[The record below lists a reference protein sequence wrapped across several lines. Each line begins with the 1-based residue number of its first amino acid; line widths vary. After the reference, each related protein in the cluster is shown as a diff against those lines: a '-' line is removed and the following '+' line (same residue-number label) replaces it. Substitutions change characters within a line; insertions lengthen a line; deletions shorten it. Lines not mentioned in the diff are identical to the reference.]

1 MEKELFYAK
10 SFNEQMSFITAEV
23 QRLVYRGKIPV
34 KDYGE
39 EGHTRLIQKLFA
51 LIKGD
56 EKNSDRLDEICVAEK
71 QLKAFVC
78 GEPYAMSEED
88 ILNNFWKGYD
98 EKFMD
103 ELDLT
108 LDIPITKFT
117 DIGDRLPDDFEVCLI
132 VEKNGRLTAG
142 CWDTGLYARNGG
154 KPGCFKQSRGGAID
168 IDSVKAWLPIE
179 KYSIKI

>member
-34 KDYGE
+34 KGYGE

-56 EKNSDRLDEICVAEK
+56 EKNSDMLDEICVAEK
-71 QLKAFVC
+71 QLKAFLC

-88 ILNNFWKGYD
+88 ILNFL
-98 EKFMD
+98 E
-103 ELDLT
+103 
-108 LDIPITKFT
+108 
-117 DIGDRLPDDFEVCLI
+117 RL
-132 VEKNGRLTAG
+132 
-142 CWDTGLYARNGG
+142 
-154 KPGCFKQSRGGAID
+154 
-168 IDSVKAWLPIE
+168 
-179 KYSIKI
+179 

>member
-1 MEKELFYAK
+1 MEKEQFYAK

-23 QRLVYRGKIPV
+23 QRLVYRGEIPV
-34 KDYGE
+34 KGYGE

-71 QLKAFVC
+71 QLKAFLC

-88 ILNNFWKGYD
+88 ILNFWKGYD

-103 ELDLT
+103 ELDLI

-132 VEKNGRLTAG
+132 VEKSGRLTAG
-142 CWDTGLYARNGG
+142 CWDTGLYARKDG